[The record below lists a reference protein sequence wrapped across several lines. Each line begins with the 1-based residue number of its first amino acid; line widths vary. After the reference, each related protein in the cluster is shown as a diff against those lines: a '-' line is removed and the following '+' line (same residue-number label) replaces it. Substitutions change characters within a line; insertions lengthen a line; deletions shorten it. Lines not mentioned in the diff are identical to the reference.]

1 MFRRPPPRELRLS
14 IREGGAISLRSSPAS
29 PCFVQ
34 ALAFRRGQGRQYT
47 LRRNILPCFSPFR
60 PLPSQEYRPTTDTLA
75 ETGWT
80 RPTAPLAKALGRD
93 RKSPR
98 STKQKRK
105 CSAPARESCPMQDE
119 PEGEE
124 CFQHKMSLKMNKPG
138 QGTMRVNASHH
149 AACRTSHPRRDARI
163 PRRQQHSQLRRHRPQ
178 ADLRPSRT
186 RLAHSKV
193 PRFSQERQRES
204 CAAIWSRSADS
215 AKRKSPV

>member
-1 MFRRPPPRELRLS
+1 
-14 IREGGAISLRSSPAS
+14 
-29 PCFVQ
+29 
-34 ALAFRRGQGRQYT
+34 
-47 LRRNILPCFSPFR
+47 
-60 PLPSQEYRPTTDTLA
+60 
-75 ETGWT
+75 
-80 RPTAPLAKALGRD
+80 
-93 RKSPR
+93 
-98 STKQKRK
+98 
-105 CSAPARESCPMQDE
+105 MQDE

-193 PRFSQERQRES
+193 PRFSQERQRNRAPLS
-204 CAAIWSRSADS
+204 GQDQRTQQSANHPFDRPLARARRNRAASLAAPPLPTPLYARRYPAAGRDRCRSRRPLGSGRAPHPR
-215 AKRKSPV
+215 ARIQGPSPGPIRTTGLDLGLSYLQLAAHPGLSRNTMSITPRRAPRR